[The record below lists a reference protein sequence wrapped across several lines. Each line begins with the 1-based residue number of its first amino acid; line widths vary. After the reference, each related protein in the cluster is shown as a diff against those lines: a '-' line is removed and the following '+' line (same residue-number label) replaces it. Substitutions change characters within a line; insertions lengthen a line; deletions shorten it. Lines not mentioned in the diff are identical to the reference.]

1 LGIDGFINDLHGVE
15 LLTKNYYMPT
25 ANICGIISGYTGEG
39 SKTVL
44 PGEASAKMDF
54 RLVPGQDPGKIL
66 ELLKAHMHK
75 HGFDD
80 IELIVHSAQEPFRS
94 APDSPFVKAV
104 YNTLN
109 DLFGKPVVHYM
120 VSGTSPMP
128 VFCKE
133 KNIPAALFGCISSTA
148 NIHAPNEH
156 LAVSSYMD
164 EIKMIAGVMEA
175 LGKL

>member
-1 LGIDGFINDLHGVE
+1 ME
-15 LLTKNYYMPT
+15 RTAASSPT
-25 ANICGIISGYTGEG
+25 MTSSSRA
-39 SKTVL
+39 
-44 PGEASAKMDF
+44 
-54 RLVPGQDPGKIL
+54 R
-66 ELLKAHMHK
+66 
-75 HGFDD
+75 
-80 IELIVHSAQEPFRS
+80 
-94 APDSPFVKAV
+94 VKAV